1 MNRRR
6 KWGQPAGR
14 AGRVA
19 PKRAREGA
27 EPGGATGSFGGTGT
41 NTGRGYLCGAV
52 SGRSGRATEVLRGI
66 ERDQTIYFMTEWDME
81 EIVYKFTGDP
91 WVQSHKSCAVV
102 L

>member
-1 MNRRR
+1 M
-6 KWGQPAGR
+6 
-14 AGRVA
+14 
-19 PKRAREGA
+19 
-27 EPGGATGSFGGTGT
+27 
-41 NTGRGYLCGAV
+41 
-52 SGRSGRATEVLRGI
+52 LRGI